1 MLRIWFSIG
10 AVIVVLAVLFPAV
23 LHVLM
28 GVAATWFVGALYMVF
43 AGLTRERERRT
54 DKAEERRQAQGLA
67 MEAALIRKEGARL
80 AAVEIAKLDALAE
93 R

>member
-1 MLRIWFSIG
+1 MLRMWVWIG

-23 LHVLM
+23 LYVLM
-28 GVAATWFVGALYMVF
+28 GVAATWFVGALYMVI
-43 AGLTRERERRT
+43 AGLTRERVKRI
-54 DKAEERRQAQGLA
+54 DKAEELRQARGRA

-80 AAVEIAKLDALAE
+80 AAVETAKLDALTE